1 MQCANPMCDAE
12 TLYFRS
18 GSLHTIDYFGDAEV
32 GNAEIKQRII
42 WLCGECSAR
51 FAVEVWRPPG
61 QQLRSQLVGVS
72 GFGRGHAAQ
81 CFRQRDAPHETIPRE
96 FAV

>member
-1 MQCANPMCDAE
+1 MQCANPMCDVE

-18 GSLHTIDYFGDAEV
+18 GSLHTIDYCDHAEAGDPDV
-32 GNAEIKQRII
+32 KRRII

-61 QQLRSQLVGVS
+61 QQLRSQLVNVS
-72 GFGRGHAAQ
+72 GFGREHAA
-81 CFRQRDAPHETIPRE
+81 
-96 FAV
+96 

>member
-18 GSLHTIDYFGDAEV
+18 GSLHTIDYFGHAET
-32 GNAEIKQRII
+32 GDGEIKQRII
-42 WLCGECSAR
+42 WLCGECSRR

-61 QQLRSQLVGVS
+61 QQLRSQLVALHTVGGGCGIS
-72 GFGRGHAAQ
+72 TGG
-81 CFRQRDAPHETIPRE
+81 APGATNSFCPK
-96 FAV
+96 

>member
-18 GSLHTIDYFGDAEV
+18 GSLHTIDYFEHGEAGDP
-32 GNAEIKQRII
+32 EIKQRMI
-42 WLCGECSAR
+42 WLCGECSRR

-61 QQLRSQLVGVS
+61 QQLRSQLVGVA
-72 GFGRGHAAQ
+72 GFGHGHAA
-81 CFRQRDAPHETIPRE
+81 
-96 FAV
+96 